1 MCQLSDALRQ
11 DKIPSG
17 LTLLLSVKNI
27 YEIDKV
33 PPEYKVVETLDLRN
47 NNIEDIS
54 NIKQFTQLKKLK
66 LDNNHIVD
74 VRSFVD
80 SLKGLKKLEELSI
93 KGNPMVNQSFNFKA
107 KIILG
112 LKQITILD
120 SQHISKENIKK
131 ASIQIEEEEELWRAL
146 LKEVINLKANKEKEL
161 EDNILSIEGLVS
173 SERMRVDSGF
183 NEEQYRRN
191 KELKLAKK
199 YMNK

>member
-1 MCQLSDALRQ
+1 
-11 DKIPSG
+11 
-17 LTLLLSVKNI
+17 LLSVKNI